1 MAIRVADI
9 VIQAL
14 EEKQTEW
21 DKALVEDLQEFVPPA
36 QDEEP
41 HRRKMKTRNRCP
53 VGRVVLPGAQGI
65 DLARNA
71 DDSARRP

>member
-1 MAIRVADI
+1 MTDKQIEQIAIRVADI

-36 QDEEP
+36 QDEEQ
-41 HRRKMKTRNRCP
+41 
-53 VGRVVLPGAQGI
+53 VL
-65 DLARNA
+65 LADTVRLL
-71 DDSARRP
+71 S